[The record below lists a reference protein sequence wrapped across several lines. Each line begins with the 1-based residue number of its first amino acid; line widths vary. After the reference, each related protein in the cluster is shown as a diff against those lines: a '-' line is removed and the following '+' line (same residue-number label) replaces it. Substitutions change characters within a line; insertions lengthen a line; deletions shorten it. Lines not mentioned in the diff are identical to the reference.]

1 MIRRRLVEMSAPWIY
16 IKDLSLYEGQTVT
29 VKGWMY
35 NKRSSGKIHFL
46 QLRDGTGT
54 VQGVMVKNEV
64 SEDDFE
70 EGKRLWLEAS
80 VKVEGTV
87 RLDTRAPSGVEL
99 TITGLR
105 TIQNPEEEYPLGKKD
120 HGIDFLLDHRHLWLR
135 SSRQQAI
142 MRIRERVIWSAREY
156 LHKEGF
162 MLIDSPILTGSIG
175 EGAAGLFE
183 MDYFEETKAY
193 LAQTGQLYA
202 EAAAAA
208 FGKVYCF
215 GPTFRAE
222 KSKTRR
228 HLTEFWMLEPE
239 VAFYDHNKNIELQEK
254 LVSYIVEQVL
264 DNCRQELESLERDI
278 SKLERI
284 KAPFYRITYDKAME
298 ILHELGSQ
306 TPYGDDFGNE
316 DETIL
321 TQQFDKPIFVE
332 CYPKKVKAFYMKEHP
347 ENPDLVLCD
356 DLLAP
361 EGYGEIIGGSQRE
374 DDLHRL
380 LGRIHEEGLS
390 EESYDWY
397 LDLRKF
403 GTFVHS
409 GFGMGIE
416 RVVAW
421 ICGLDHIR
429 EAIPWPRTIYRIKP

>member
-1 MIRRRLVEMSAPWIY
+1 MTALWVS
-16 IKDLSLYEGQTVT
+16 IKDLPSHVEETVVIRGWLY
-29 VKGWMY
+29 
-35 NKRSSGKIHFL
+35 NLRSSGKIHFL
-46 QLRDGTGT
+46 QLRDGSGT
-54 VQGVMVKNEV
+54 VQGVMVKKEV
-64 SEDDFE
+64 SEDLFAAAK
-70 EGKRLWLEAS
+70 GLWLEAS
-80 VKVEGTV
+80 VEVTGTV
-87 RLDTRAPSGVEL
+87 RKDERAPSGVEL
-99 TITGLR
+99 SVTDLR
-105 TIQNPEEEYPLGKKD
+105 VFQNPSEEYPIGKKD

-142 MRIRERVIWSAREY
+142 MRIRDRVIRSAREY
-156 LHKEGF
+156 LQENGF
-162 MLIDSPILTGSIG
+162 LLIDSPIIS
-175 EGAAGLFE
+175 GAAGEGVSGLFE
-183 MDYFEETKAY
+183 IDYFDSKAY

-239 VAFYDHNKNIELQEK
+239 VAFYDHKDNMALQEGLVCHIVAKVLEHCRIELAA
-254 LVSYIVEQVL
+254 
-264 DNCRQELESLERDI
+264 LERDV
-278 SKLERI
+278 SKLENIR
-284 KAPFYRITYDKAME
+284 APFYHLQYGEAIEM
-298 ILHELGSQ
+298 LHKLGSD
-306 TPYGDDFGNE
+306 TPYGDDLGNE

-321 TQQFDKPIFVE
+321 TQQFDRPVFIE
-332 CYPKKVKAFYMKEHP
+332 CYPKTVKAFYMKEHP

-374 DDLHRL
+374 DDYDRL
-380 LGRIHEEGLS
+380 VARIREQGLPEEP
-390 EESYDWY
+390 YDWY

-403 GTFVHS
+403 GTFIHS

-421 ICGLDHIR
+421 VSGLQHIR
-429 EAIPWPRTIYRIKP
+429 EAIPWPRTIYRLKP

>member
-1 MIRRRLVEMSAPWIY
+1 MTAPWVSIG
-16 IKDLSLYEGQTVT
+16 DLPSRVEENVVIRGWLYNV
-29 VKGWMY
+29 
-35 NKRSSGKIHFL
+35 RSSGKIHFL

-54 VQGVMVKNEV
+54 VQGVMVKKEV
-64 SEDDFE
+64 PEDIFAAAK
-70 EGKRLWLEAS
+70 GLWLEAS
-80 VKVEGTV
+80 VEVSGTV
-87 RLDTRAPSGVEL
+87 RKDERAPSGVEL
-99 TITGLR
+99 SVTDLKVF
-105 TIQNPEEEYPLGKKD
+105 QNPSEEYPIGKKD

-142 MRIRERVIWSAREY
+142 MRIRDRVIRSAREY
-156 LHKEGF
+156 LQNNGF
-162 MLIDSPILTGSIG
+162 LLVDSPIISGAAG
-175 EGAAGLFE
+175 EGASGLFE
-183 MDYFEETKAY
+183 IDYFDSKAY

-239 VAFYDHNKNIELQEK
+239 VAFYDHKDNMALQEG
-254 LVSYIVEQVL
+254 LICHIVAQTL
-264 DNCRQELESLERDI
+264 AHCKAELAALERDV
-278 SKLERI
+278 SKLENI
-284 KAPFYRITYDKAME
+284 KAPFYHLQYGEAIEM
-298 ILHELGSQ
+298 LHGLGSD
-306 TPYGDDFGNE
+306 TPYGDDLGND

-321 TQQFDKPIFVE
+321 TQQFDRPVFIE
-332 CYPKKVKAFYMKEHP
+332 CYPKTVKAFYMKEHP

-374 DDLHRL
+374 DSYDRL
-380 LGRIHEEGLS
+380 LARIREQGLPEEPY
-390 EESYDWY
+390 EWY

-421 ICGLDHIR
+421 ISGLQHIR
-429 EAIPWPRTIYRIKP
+429 EAIPWPRTIYRLKP

>member
-1 MIRRRLVEMSAPWIY
+1 MTTQWIAIR
-16 IKDLSLYEGQTVT
+16 DLPAHTGEKITLCGWLY
-29 VKGWMY
+29 
-35 NKRSSGKIHFL
+35 NLRSSGKIHFL

-54 VQGVMVKNEV
+54 IQGVMVKNEV
-64 SEDDFE
+64 PEDLFNE
-70 EGKRLWLEAS
+70 TKSLRLEAS
-80 VKVEGTV
+80 VEVTGVV
-87 RLDTRAPSGVEL
+87 RSDERAPSGVEL
-99 TITGLR
+99 SVSCLR
-105 TIQNPEEEYPLGKKD
+105 VFQNPEDEYPLGKKD

-135 SSRQQAI
+135 SSRQQAV
-142 MRIRERVIWSAREY
+142 MRLRDRVIRSAREY
-156 LHKEGF
+156 LQNNGF
-162 MLIDSPILTGSIG
+162 ILVDSPIISGSAG
-175 EGAAGLFE
+175 EGASGLFE
-183 MDYFEETKAY
+183 IDYFDSKAY

-239 VAFYDHNKNIELQEK
+239 VAFYDHEDNMDLQEG
-254 LVSYIVEQVL
+254 LVCHIVAEAL
-264 DNCRQELESLERDI
+264 NHCRPELAVLERDI
-278 SKLERI
+278 SKLENI
-284 KAPFYRITYDKAME
+284 KPPFHHLQYDEAME
-298 ILHELGSQ
+298 MLHDLGSN
-306 TPYGDDFGNE
+306 TPYGDDLGNE

-321 TQQFDKPIFVE
+321 TQQFDRPLFIE
-332 CYPKKVKAFYMKEHP
+332 CYPKAVKAFYMKEHP
-347 ENPDLVLCD
+347 TNPNLVLCD

-374 DDLHRL
+374 DDYDRL
-380 LGRIHEEGLS
+380 VARIREEGLP
-390 EESYDWY
+390 EEAYDWY
-397 LDLRKF
+397 LDLRKY

-421 ICGLDHIR
+421 IGGLQHIR

>member
-1 MIRRRLVEMSAPWIY
+1 MSAPWIY

-222 KSKTRR
+222 KSKARR

>member
-1 MIRRRLVEMSAPWIY
+1 MSAPWIY

-80 VKVEGTV
+80 VKVDGTV